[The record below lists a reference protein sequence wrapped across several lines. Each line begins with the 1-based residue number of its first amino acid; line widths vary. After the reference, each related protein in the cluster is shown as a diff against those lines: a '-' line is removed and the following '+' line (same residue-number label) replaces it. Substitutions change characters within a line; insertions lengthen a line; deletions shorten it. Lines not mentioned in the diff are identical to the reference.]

1 MWTRIQTMDSLSGAV
16 KRPSLARASRRRVNE
31 SFHERF
37 EVEATRAGIALK
49 STMSGEAGK
58 VWLHHVFLDLLEHKS
73 KLLFA
78 ASNDGGT
85 VVRVCEASALYCARL
100 EKQALVEGIGSTV
113 SAVQGSVLGSSS
125 TEVAAD
131 DPGKGTQREAVIK
144 KVQNPHR
151 YNVLS
156 ILEAALYFEVQ
167 PRTIYRWCLEG
178 DLRGGARRGSI
189 TIESILKLE
198 KRRSRKRRHH

>member
-1 MWTRIQTMDSLSGAV
+1 
-16 KRPSLARASRRRVNE
+16 VNE

-49 STMSGEAGK
+49 STMSCEAGK
-58 VWLHHVFLDLLEHKS
+58 VWLHHVFLDLLEQKS

-113 SAVQGSVLGSSS
+113 SAVQGSVLGSFS

-156 ILEAALYFEVQ
+156 IFEAALYFEVQ
-167 PRTIYRWCLEG
+167 PRTIYR
-178 DLRGGARRGSI
+178 
-189 TIESILKLE
+189 
-198 KRRSRKRRHH
+198 